1 MTPWQEYKKKRQ
13 EQLNLGASVRPA
25 DLLDKNNY
33 TSEEKAAS
41 RYSICE
47 QCPSLIKLTHQCKE
61 CGCFMNLK
69 VKLELATC
77 PLGKW

>member
-1 MTPWQEYKKKRQ
+1 MTPWQEYKKKRE
-13 EQLNLGASVRPA
+13 EQLNLGALVRPT

-33 TSEEKAAS
+33 TSEEEAAS
-41 RYSICE
+41 RHSVCE

-61 CGCFMNLK
+61 CGCFMKLK
-69 VKLELATC
+69 VKLKKAEC